1 MKFHGEPIR
10 FRHFALTRGGF
21 RNAGPFGKGPLS
33 EKSAFVLYYAIIWM
47 TSSIVG
53 PYLGVYYV
61 DMGFSVFQIGLLSS
75 VGALV
80 CLFIQ
85 PLWGI
90 ASDRTRHPL
99 QIVRAVFLM
108 VGALVLLFL
117 LGREYWHFLL
127 ISLIYSACS
136 SAVMPLNDAYTLRYL
151 NAHGLKFSH
160 IRLAGTLGYAF
171 SVFVLGRILGRA
183 DLTIIFFI
191 GAAMNVLCVAA
202 TWMLPKV
209 ETPPKPALPEGEK
222 HSAFANIG
230 KVMDGELL
238 LMLFFALIMQV
249 ALGFHGTFLSVY
261 VKEMGCENSIIGVLQ
276 CTSALSEVP
285 VLLLIDRVMRK
296 CNVFRLLSLAGVI
309 MVVRMLLYS
318 LAVYGGVPVLIASQ
332 LLQGVTYMTLSYS
345 CILYMSQKMP
355 PHMKTTG
362 QSLLQGVQGGLG
374 SILANIGGGA
384 LGNALG
390 IQKSYIVVAVM
401 ILCATGIFAFG
412 MRKRIRSN
420 T

>member
-1 MKFHGEPIR
+1 MKMRGEPIR
-10 FRHFALTRGGF
+10 FRRFSLNRENF
-21 RNAGPFGKGPLS
+21 PRD
-33 EKSAFVLYYAIIWM
+33 KSSFVLYYAVIWM

-53 PYLGVYYV
+53 PFLGVYYV

-90 ASDRTRHPL
+90 ASDRTKHPL
-99 QIVRAVFLM
+99 RILRAVFLL
-108 VGALVLLFL
+108 VGSLVLLFL
-117 LGREYWHFLL
+117 LGRQYWHFLL
-127 ISLIYSACS
+127 ISLIYSACN
-136 SAVMPLNDAYTLRYL
+136 SAVMPLSDAYTLRYL
-151 NAHGLKFSH
+151 NSHGLKFSH
-160 IRLAGTLGYAF
+160 IRLAGTIGYAF
-171 SVFVLGRILGRA
+171 SVFVLGRILGGA
-183 DLTIIFFI
+183 ELYIIFFI
-191 GAAMNVLCVAA
+191 GAAMNVICVAS
-202 TWMLPKV
+202 TWLLPKV
-209 ETPPKPALPEGEK
+209 AAEPKPVIPEGEK
-222 HSAFANIG
+222 QSAFQNIR
-230 KVMDGELL
+230 KIMDSELML
-238 LMLFFALIMQV
+238 LLFFALVMQV

-261 VKEMGCENSIIGVLQ
+261 VKELGCENSIIGVLQ

-285 VLLLIDRVMRK
+285 VLLLIDRMMRK
-296 CNVFRLLSLAGVI
+296 WNVFRLLSVAGAI
-309 MVVRMLLYS
+309 MAARLLLY
-318 LAVYGGVPVLIASQ
+318 ATATYGGVPVLIVSQ
-332 LLQGVTYMTLSYS
+332 LLQGVTYMTLSYC

-390 IQKSYIVVAVM
+390 IQRSYIVVAVM

-412 MRKRIRSN
+412 MRKKIRLN
-420 T
+420 L